1 MDFESPILVLFTF
14 ATSTV
19 HTTYIN
25 SQNTTFSFK
34 YVDFCPQIF
43 LIFEN
48 FCWMLRTQPISLLK
62 LFLYPSLANFTTH
75 ITINALLIQNQE
87 EFLTRGINFIA
98 SEARFLQE
106 AY

>member
-1 MDFESPILVLFTF
+1 MNFIILGKNLITFGTFFKRFLKEKIDFESPILVLF

-43 LIFEN
+43 LI
-48 FCWMLRTQPISLLK
+48 
-62 LFLYPSLANFTTH
+62 LYPSL
-75 ITINALLIQNQE
+75 LLIQNQE